1 MSKHIPS
8 KHPIIIEN
16 NGFRLISKAV
26 SRITVYVGEKDIKTV
41 PTAPWKPVILATLRK
56 FPELGDTVEIDS
68 CAPKILTKRP
78 RVVIYFRKNPTTRHW
93 FNINEAGCRLMS
105 IYIRYQ
111 LGFKMITSF
120 NLTAML
126 YKEEFEEIT

>member
-1 MSKHIPS
+1 MAKHNPS

-16 NGFRLISKAV
+16 NGFRLVSKAI
-26 SRITVYVGEKDIKTV
+26 SRITVYVGEKDIKTIPV
-41 PTAPWKPVILATLRK
+41 TPWKPVILATLRK

-78 RVVIYFRKNPTTRHW
+78 RVVIYFRDKPTTRHW
-93 FNINEAGCRLMS
+93 FNINEAGSRLMA

-111 LGFKMITSF
+111 LGFKMITPF